1 MGGYGACLSAV
12 VFFFCMNLVVCIG
25 KMCYN
30 KVTVMERK
38 IKIGEVHMG
47 LKEKLYSLTYK
58 WENNIFLT
66 VVRRGLTMIIPF
78 VLVGGISCALINLP
92 FVDYSSDFVQ
102 KYFGILIKIL
112 TSVYNGTFGL
122 FSLAMVISF
131 SLSFGME
138 KNETVDKVAMY
149 LMVALAAYGAQLGVG
164 TNHFDMESIG
174 TKGSFSAI
182 FIALVSCY
190 LYEKLKKSSLFTMR
204 KYTMGMESICASALA
219 AFLPMIIIVAIVMA
233 FAQVLYMCFDV
244 YSLHELFSKL
254 SCALFDNLSNSFGS
268 GLLYTFKLHLLWL
281 LGFHGSHLLEPVAQ
295 TTFANATGASLFSKS
310 FFDTYVVMGGC
321 GTTICVLIILI
332 FFYRKDRLGNLAKIS
347 APMTIFNLNEVLNFG
362 VPIIL
367 NPIMGI
373 PFILTPI
380 ACYCIAYGATAIGL
394 VPRLVTEVPWS
405 TPIIISGYVATDSIR
420 GALLQIVC
428 IVVGICI
435 YFPFL
440 RIHKRMQEVYA
451 KEKIK
456 MLVTELQE
464 KEQENEKPMF
474 ITRADSLG
482 LISRMLVEDLKVA
495 INQDKLY
502 MLYQPQVDAEGRCI
516 GGEALLRWKH
526 PLYGMIFPPLM
537 IYLAKEGEL
546 LPALEEK
553 IFDMAGAAIKK
564 TSEEYGEDF
573 KISVNITAKS
583 LLWDVESCIDAS
595 LKKYDIPA
603 ERMWIEMTE
612 QDVMS
617 NADMVIEKLKRLD
630 AKGHTLLID
639 DFGMGHTSLM
649 YLQHDFFRVVKLDGS
664 LVKNITDNVTNQKIV
679 ASVVELGR
687 ELGVEIISEY
697 VETEQHRD
705 KLYELGCHWYQGYL
719 YSKPIP
725 LDEFIGF
732 INKYNKESKEE
743 N

>member
-1 MGGYGACLSAV
+1 
-12 VFFFCMNLVVCIG
+12 
-25 KMCYN
+25 
-30 KVTVMERK
+30 
-38 IKIGEVHMG
+38 MG
-47 LKEKLYSLTYK
+47 LKERIHNLTYR

-66 VVRRGLTMIIPF
+66 VVRRGLTMMIPF

-92 FVDYSSDFVQ
+92 FIDYSSDFVQ
-102 KYFGILIKIL
+102 KYFGTLIKIL
-112 TSVYNGTFGL
+112 ASVYNGTFGL

-164 TNHFDMESIG
+164 TSHFDMESLG

-182 FIALVSCY
+182 FIALSSCY
-190 LYEKLKKSSLFTMR
+190 LYEKIKKCSLFAMR
-204 KYTMGMESICASALA
+204 KYTMGMESVCASAIA
-219 AFLPMIIIVAIVMA
+219 AFLPMIIIVGIVMI
-233 FAQVLYMCFDV
+233 FTQILHICFDV
-244 YSLHELFSKL
+244 YSLHELFSKW
-254 SCALFDNLSNSFGS
+254 SCMLFDNLSNSFGS

-281 LGFHGSHLLEPVAQ
+281 FGFHGSHLLEPVAQ
-295 TTFANATGASLFSKS
+295 TTFVDATGVSLFSKS

-321 GTTICVLIILI
+321 GTTICVLLILLI
-332 FFYRKDRLGNLAKIS
+332 FYRKDRLGNFAKIS
-347 APMTIFNLNEVLNFG
+347 SPMVIFNLNEVLNFG

-373 PFILTPI
+373 PFLITPI
-380 ACYCIAYGATAIGL
+380 VCYCISYGATAIGL

-405 TPIIISGYVATDSIR
+405 TPIIFSGYIATGSIR
-420 GALLQIVC
+420 GAILQIVC
-428 IVVGICI
+428 IGVGICI

-440 RIHKRMQEVYA
+440 RVHKRMQEVYA

-456 MLVTELQE
+456 ILVNELQE

-482 LISRMLVEDLKVA
+482 LISRMLVEDLKLA
-495 INQDKLY
+495 IKQDKLY
-502 MLYQPQVDAEGRCI
+502 LLYQPQVDADGRCI
-516 GGEALLRWKH
+516 GGEALLRWNH

-537 IYLAKEGEL
+537 IYLAKEGGL

-573 KISVNITAKS
+573 KISVNITSKS
-583 LLWDVESCIDAS
+583 LLWDVESCIAAS
-595 LKKYDIPA
+595 LEKYNISP

-612 QDVMS
+612 QDVVS
-617 NADMVIEKLKRLD
+617 NADMVIDKLKRLD
-630 AKGHTLLID
+630 AKGHT
-639 DFGMGHTSLM
+639 SLM
-649 YLQHDFFRVVKLDGS
+649 YLQHEFFRVVKLDGS
-664 LVKNITDNVTNQKIV
+664 LVRNITENVTNQKIV

-687 ELGVEIISEY
+687 DLGVEIIAEY

-705 KLYELGCHWYQGYL
+705 KLKELGCYWYQGYL

-725 LDEFIGF
+725 LDEFIAF
-732 INKYNKESKEE
+732 IKKYNNKFKQE

>member
-1 MGGYGACLSAV
+1 M
-12 VFFFCMNLVVCIG
+12 
-25 KMCYN
+25 
-30 KVTVMERK
+30 
-38 IKIGEVHMG
+38 
-47 LKEKLYSLTYK
+47 
-58 WENNIFLT
+58 
-66 VVRRGLTMIIPF
+66 
-78 VLVGGISCALINLP
+78 
-92 FVDYSSDFVQ
+92 Q
-102 KYFGILIKIL
+102 IL

-204 KYTMGMESICASALA
+204 KYTMGMESVCASAIA
-219 AFLPMIIIVAIVMA
+219 AFLPMIIIVGIVMA
-233 FAQVLYMCFDV
+233 FTQVLYMCFDV

-295 TTFANATGASLFSKS
+295 TTFANATGDAIFSKS
-310 FFDTYVVMGGC
+310 FFDTYIVMGGC

-464 KEQENEKPMF
+464 KEQEKEKPMF

-516 GGEALLRWKH
+516 GGEALLRWNH

-603 ERMWIEMTE
+603 EKLWIEMTE
-612 QDVMS
+612 QDEYFEINGYHIHAFRVKHNVLCYGYSVEIKRNGKFSVERAKAQNIPMKFWNPLQKGQTIES
-617 NADMVIEKLKRLD
+617 DGIIYTPDMVLGEERKGIKVTYCTDSRPLDCIVDAAKASDLFICEGMYAEKEKIPNAKKYKHMTFYEAADM
-630 AKGHTLLID
+630 AKKAEVTELWLTH
-639 DFGMGHTSLM
+639 FSP
-649 YLQHDFFRVVKLDGS
+649 S
-664 LVKNITDNVTNQKIV
+664 LVHPEEYLPEVRKIFEN
-679 ASVVELGR
+679 SYLGKDGKSVELQFDDA
-687 ELGVEIISEY
+687 E
-697 VETEQHRD
+697 
-705 KLYELGCHWYQGYL
+705 
-719 YSKPIP
+719 
-725 LDEFIGF
+725 
-732 INKYNKESKEE
+732 
-743 N
+743 